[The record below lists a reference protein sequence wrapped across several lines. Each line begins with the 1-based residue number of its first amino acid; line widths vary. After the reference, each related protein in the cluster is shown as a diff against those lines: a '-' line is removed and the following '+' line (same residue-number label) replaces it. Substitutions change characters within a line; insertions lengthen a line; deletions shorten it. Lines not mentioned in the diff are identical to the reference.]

1 MSTVDLVTDTDAA
14 IIDMS
19 NIQQTRWNL
28 FTLLQ
33 DTKHVQRWQ
42 KVVDEIELISSQKT
56 ETRCPAGPDT
66 DTMQQPEA
74 LCLIYADQSQP
85 AIFLCAISCCS
96 RGWTLTG
103 QTAEHTCRGERV
115 CELTV

>member
-42 KVVDEIELISSQKT
+42 KVVDEIPLPLMLQQ
-56 ETRCPAGPDT
+56 RVDPNRPD
-66 DTMQQPEA
+66 
-74 LCLIYADQSQP
+74 S
-85 AIFLCAISCCS
+85 
-96 RGWTLTG
+96 
-103 QTAEHTCRGERV
+103 
-115 CELTV
+115 